1 MIILD
6 TNVVSELIRLNPNSI
21 VLNWVNSKPIDE
33 LGITAIT
40 VSEILYGIGKLPVGR
55 RKQILFSKAES
66 MFEEDFNERIF
77 PFDELAAVEYSILVL
92 RREKLGL
99 PISMADALIA
109 SISISENYSLATRN
123 IKDFKNTGV
132 RLINPWNN

>member
-40 VSEILYGIGKLPVGR
+40 VSEILYGIGKLPVGK

-92 RREKLGL
+92 KREKLGL

-109 SISISENYSLATRN
+109 SICISENYSLATRN

>member
-6 TNVVSELIRLNPNSI
+6 TNVLSELMRLKPSIR
-21 VLNWVNSKPIDE
+21 VLNWVNSEPIDK

-40 VSEILYGIGKLPVGR
+40 VSEILYGMGKLPEGK
-55 RKQILFSKAES
+55 RKQILLSRAES
-66 MFEEDFNERIF
+66 MFEEDFNGHIF

-92 RREKLGL
+92 KREKLGL

-109 SISISENYSLATRN
+109 SISMSKDYPLATRN
-123 IKDFKNTGV
+123 TKDFESTGV
-132 RLINPWNN
+132 QLINPWKE

>member
-109 SISISENYSLATRN
+109 SICISENYSLATRN

-132 RLINPWNN
+132 WLINPWNN

>member
-132 RLINPWNN
+132 WLINPWNN